1 MSLWKRA
8 VELFLALILFGYYLS
23 RTVART
29 KRENNISVEDRSGRV
44 MSSTATIRAGEVS
57 IKTDDGS
64 LLVVVVGIMAFTWHY
79 Y

>member
-1 MSLWKRA
+1 METSCG
-8 VELFLALILFGYYLS
+8 IIPSIDSICYYLS

-57 IKTDDGS
+57 IKTDAGS